1 MQTRLVSQNV
11 TLTGGRFSDA
21 RSGLVSAAALW
32 CLLSSNGCYSVQ
44 QYRGDG
50 TATNVDSAFCKY
62 AFELPAVSTQAN
74 EPMEF
79 HFEGLP
85 NATLSVCLVLLD
97 KDDER
102 ILSERGVSCAL
113 QLTEV
118 DRSGKRSTL
127 ISVDGPLVNER
138 GPMAQWLGGSP
149 FLLPPSVWPPGQDR
163 AAYESKR
170 QEAWVY
176 STWWV
181 RTSREASYTMRVS
194 FESLPHEEHEESVE
208 NVELIPLLW
217 GGGFLQP
224 KGLAGEQEPKAA

>member
-1 MQTRLVSQNV
+1 MQTRNGSQSV
-11 TLTGGRFSDA
+11 TFTGGRFSSA
-21 RSGLVSAAALW
+21 RSGLVPAVALC
-32 CLLSSNGCYSVQ
+32 CLLPSIGCYSVQ
-44 QYRGDG
+44 EYRGDG

-62 AFELPAVSTQAN
+62 AFELPAVSTQAT
-74 EPMEF
+74 EPVEF

-102 ILSERGVSCAL
+102 ILSEQGVSCAL

-118 DRSGKRSTL
+118 DHSGKRSTL

-170 QEAWVY
+170 QEAWVF

-194 FESLPHEEHEESVE
+194 FENVPHEEPVE
-208 NVELIPLLW
+208 DVRLIPLLW

-224 KGLAGEQEPKAA
+224 KGLAGESNAAESP